1 MLVVR
6 DATIADVPVL
16 CRFNHDLAVHE
27 GEAHLVTATEA
38 EFRDALFAP
47 RPIAGALI
55 AESDGQGVGSALWS
69 HRFRAFSA
77 TEVMHVTTVFVV
89 ESARRQGVGR
99 ALFAELARRALARR
113 CTAVEW
119 GAHASNDVALAFYRS
134 LGAEARTG
142 GVRLVLTGDAL
153 ATTSALH

>member
-6 DATIADVPVL
+6 DATIADVPML
-16 CRFNHDLAVHE
+16 CRFNHDLAIHE

-38 EFRDALFAP
+38 DFRDALFAP

-55 AESDGQGVGSALWS
+55 AESVDKGVGSAVWS
-69 HRFRAFSA
+69 YRFRAFSA
-77 TEVMHVTTVFVV
+77 SEVLHVTTVFVA
-89 ESARRQGVGR
+89 ESARRKGVGR

-119 GAHASNDVALAFYRS
+119 GAGASNEVALAFYRRI
-134 LGAEARTG
+134 GAEARTG
-142 GVRLVLTGDAL
+142 GVRLVLTGNAL
-153 ATTSALH
+153 ATTSAWH